1 MAIFRP
7 FDWISVSN
15 MHYIEEDIIIVLCK
29 DNNTW
34 HMTYICTKKLDLTK
48 YHISTAISNSDGGHF
63 ELQNGG
69 YTQIIYIYIYMYINY
84 I

>member
-1 MAIFRP
+1 MVIIRP
-7 FDWISVSN
+7 VYWISISN

-34 HMTYICTKKLDLTK
+34 HMTYICIK
-48 YHISTAISNSDGGHF
+48 TAKSNSDGGHF

-69 YTQIIYIYIYMYINY
+69 YTQIIYFAMYTFIIQHYMSGHKK
-84 I
+84 